1 MAAETRPPLSEGQK
15 ALAEAQ
21 ESGKRVEV
29 TGERSERT
37 TVFANPDGFTFTLE
51 ESAVPVRV
59 PTAGGGWQA
68 PDATLEVRGDGTV
81 APKAAAVE
89 REFSG
94 GGTTEP
100 LVKISDKGRSLQM
113 GWPGK
118 LPEPE
123 LDGAGAVYAEVLPGV
138 DLRITASVEGFR
150 HVLVV
155 KSPEAAAQE
164 ELKEIDYSLKA
175 TGLSLIKGKAGNLTA
190 IDDDGN
196 RVFRAPPAQ
205 MWDSAGTASGAQ
217 PMSLAAASTDAAED
231 EGSDPAEVGASAAEG
246 AEPGAGDTVT
256 TMDVKVSDD
265 ALSVVPDAEML
276 TRAEASAFPLYIDP
290 TVTWGESERTLLRSD
305 GYESY
310 GWTNGEGPGILP
322 APGCHLST

>member
-1 MAAETRPPLSEGQK
+1 MADEADHPLSEGRR

-29 TGERSERT
+29 VGERSERT

-59 PTAGGGWQA
+59 PAADGGWQA
-68 PDATLEVRGDGTV
+68 PDATLEVRADGTV
-81 APKAAAVE
+81 VPEAAAVE
-89 REFSG
+89 MEFSG
-94 GGTTEP
+94 GGAKDP
-100 LVKISDKGRSLQM
+100 LVKISDTGRSLRI
-113 GWPGK
+113 GWPGE

-123 LDGAGAVYAEVLPGV
+123 LDGANAVYPEVIPGV

-164 ELKEIDYSLKA
+164 ELKEIDYTLKTA
-175 TGLSLIKGKAGNLTA
+175 GLSLLKGKAGNLTA

-205 MWDSAGTASGAQ
+205 MWDSAGAASGAQ
-217 PMSLAAASTDAAED
+217 AMSLTAASAGATED
-231 EGSDPAEVGASAAEG
+231 EGSDPAETGAASVEG
-246 AEPGAGDTVT
+246 AESGAGDTVT
-256 TMDVKVSDD
+256 TMHVKVSDD
-265 ALSVVPDAEML
+265 ALTMIPDAEML
-276 TRAEASAFPLYIDP
+276 SRRGLYAH
-290 TVTWGESERTLLRSD
+290 RC
-305 GYESY
+305 
-310 GWTNGEGPGILP
+310 N
-322 APGCHLST
+322 